1 MPVRSG
7 LRVGPVCYAHCVM
20 AVVRWVGVLALLG
33 LPACKSSDAAPAPTA
48 VSAEPAK
55 AALRPQIV
63 EGPRNVD
70 SVAPFIHSELL
81 RARRAGERV
90 VVYVGATWCEPC
102 RRFHKAL
109 ASGQL
114 DKQLAGVRFIEFDL
128 DQSGKALA
136 RDGYRSE
143 YIPLFAVP
151 TEDGRDS
158 GRQIAGSIKGP
169 GAVDQI
175 MPRLGRLLAS
185 EALR

>member
-1 MPVRSG
+1 
-7 LRVGPVCYAHCVM
+7 M

-33 LPACKSSDAAPAPTA
+33 LVACESSDAAPAPTVA
-48 VSAEPAK
+48 SAKPAK
-55 AALRPQIV
+55 VTLRPQLV

-70 SVAPFIHSELL
+70 SVAPFIHAELL
-81 RARRAGERV
+81 RARHAGQRV
-90 VVYVGATWCEPC
+90 VVYVGASWCEPC
-102 RRFHKAL
+102 QRFHKAL

-114 DKQLAGVRFIEFDL
+114 DRQLAGVRFIDFDL

-151 TEDGRDS
+151 AEDGRDS

-175 MPRLGRLLAS
+175 MPRLGRLVAG
-185 EALR
+185 EAPR